1 MNGTSATTGKPLSGI
16 QHLRQS
22 INDILTTPIGSRV
35 IRRDYGSDLPTLVDA
50 PMNLSTLTRIYAA
63 TARAIAKWEPRFQIT
78 KISVSSAAPGQIIFD
93 LSGNYLPDGQAVT
106 IDGIKVS

>member
-1 MNGTSATTGKPLSGI
+1 MRGTSATTGKPLSGI

-63 TARAIAKWEPRFQIT
+63 TARGHRE
-78 KISVSSAAPGQIIFD
+78 VGAAFSDHKNLRIERRAW
-93 LSGNYLPDGQAVT
+93 PDHFRPIRQLLARWPSR
-106 IDGIKVS
+106 DNRRH